1 MALANDLIPDEIH
14 RYLVARSVRE
24 PEALR
29 RLREATAQRPDAGM
43 QSPPEVGQFLALLVE
58 LAGARKILE
67 LGTFTGY
74 GTLAMAL
81 SMPADGRII
90 ACDGN
95 VDAHRLARR
104 FWTEAGVA
112 ERIELRVGECADAI
126 AALIAEGHTAS
137 FDLAFIDADK
147 PGYGAYYDACFSLL
161 RPGGL
166 MVFDNVLMRGA
177 VTRDRPERRYAA
189 AMQRF
194 NLRLHADERIS
205 LSMLPLGDGLTLA
218 RIRPRE

>member
-24 PEALR
+24 LAPLR
-29 RLREATAQRPDAGM
+29 RLRAATASRPDANM

-58 LAGARKILE
+58 ITGARKILE

-74 GTLAMAL
+74 STLAMAL
-81 SMPADGRII
+81 AMPADGRIV

-104 FWTEAGVA
+104 FWHEAGVA
-112 ERIELRVGECADAI
+112 GRIDLRVGECADAI
-126 AALIAEGHTAS
+126 AGLIAEGRAAS

-147 PGYGAYYDACFSLL
+147 PGYTDYYDACFSLL
-161 RPGGL
+161 RPGAL

-177 VTRDRPERRYAA
+177 VARRTPGRRYAA
-189 AMQRF
+189 AMRRF
-194 NLRLHADERIS
+194 NRRLHADERIS

-218 RIRPRE
+218 RIRPGP